1 METLQAAS
9 LNRFKGIRHN
19 VTWSPDP
26 ELDNRDAEGIS
37 ANNSFRTGA
46 RVLARMGLSLD
57 MMLSFPQ
64 LTEFAEFAPAVPES
78 PIIINHMRGVSRSGI
93 YANLDDE
100 VIPAWP
106 EGSAPWPPALT

>member
-37 ANNSFRTGA
+37 ANDAFRTGG

-57 MMLSFPQ
+57 KMLSFPQ
-64 LTEFAEFAPAVPES
+64 LTEFAECAPAVPES
-78 PIIINHMRGVSRSGI
+78 LIILNHIRGVSRSGI

-100 VIPAWP
+100 VIPAWR
-106 EGSAPWPPALT
+106 EGSAPWPPAPT